1 MIKTKRVIIALD
13 TIMSLK
19 FTSSKIMAKNN
30 QNNNNDIYHIT
41 ERSVIDYYE
50 YLTGAKNHVP
60 YIIITFPFLNRND
73 LTLKELVVYSVIYSI
88 SMSKNISL
96 RNNKNKAKDKN
107 GKEVNT
113 DELDSKFV
121 SEKVSVTFEEIRQSL
136 NINKPNLS
144 KIIKDL
150 ENKKLIKT
158 ITYKRGCILYKKIKI
173 IQDMTKYDEDFI
185 KEAEAECR
193 RLVMDG
199 VTTLELG
206 NKIVSM
212 KDVCLKVCG
221 ESFDEIRGTKNS
233 KADKVGKT
241 NKVDKA
247 DKKVKSSKSKT
258 GVVGITNEVQS
269 VEDFEDGNED
279 AETGAV
285 NMKAESKKVETKP
298 KQEIYDDAYYEEL
311 FNSVEF

>member
-1 MIKTKRVIIALD
+1 
-13 TIMSLK
+13 
-19 FTSSKIMAKNN
+19 MAKNN
-30 QNNNNDIYHIT
+30 KNNNNDIYHIT

-73 LTLKELVVYSVIYSI
+73 LTLKELAVYSVIYSI

-121 SEKVSVTFEEIRQSL
+121 SENVSVTFEEIRQSL

-221 ESFDEIRGTKNS
+221 ESFNEIRGTKNS

-269 VEDFEDGNED
+269 VEDFEDGNEE
-279 AETGAV
+279 AETKSV
-285 NMKAESKKVETKP
+285 NARTKSNKSEIKP
-298 KQEIYDDAYYEEL
+298 KQEVYDDAYYEEL

>member
-1 MIKTKRVIIALD
+1 
-13 TIMSLK
+13 
-19 FTSSKIMAKNN
+19 MAKNN
-30 QNNNNDIYHIT
+30 KNNNNDIYHIT

-73 LTLKELVVYSVIYSI
+73 LTLKELAVYSVIYSI

-107 GKEVNT
+107 GREVNT

-121 SEKVSVTFEEIRQSL
+121 SENVSVTFEEIRQSL

-158 ITYKRGCILYKKIKI
+158 ITYKRGCILYKKIRIVQDMTKYDE
-173 IQDMTKYDEDFI
+173 DMTKYDEDFI

-221 ESFDEIRGTKNS
+221 ESFNEIRGTKNS

-241 NKVDKA
+241 NKVDKV
-247 DKKVKSSKSKT
+247 DKKVKGSKGKT
-258 GVVGITNEVQS
+258 GVVGITEEVQS
-269 VEDFEDGNED
+269 VEDFEDGNE
-279 AETGAV
+279 E
-285 NMKAESKKVETKP
+285 AESKKVETKP
-298 KQEIYDDAYYEEL
+298 KQEVYDDAYYEEL

>member
-1 MIKTKRVIIALD
+1 
-13 TIMSLK
+13 
-19 FTSSKIMAKNN
+19 MAKNN
-30 QNNNNDIYHIT
+30 KNNNNDIYHIT

-73 LTLKELVVYSVIYSI
+73 LTLKELAVYSVIYSI

-107 GKEVNT
+107 GKEINT

-121 SEKVSVTFEEIRQSL
+121 SEKVSVTFEEIKQSL
-136 NINKPNLS
+136 NINKSGLS

-150 ENKKLIKT
+150 EDKKLIKT
-158 ITYKRGCILYKKIKI
+158 TTYKRGCILYKKIRI
-173 IQDMTKYDEDFI
+173 VQDMTKYDEDFI

-221 ESFDEIRGTKNS
+221 ESFNEIRGTKNS

-241 NKVDKA
+241 NKVNKA
-247 DKKVKSSKSKT
+247 NKKVKGSKSKT
-258 GVVGITNEVQS
+258 GVVGITEEVQS
-269 VEDFEDGNED
+269 VEEFEDGNEE

-285 NMKAESKKVETKP
+285 NMKAESKKVEAKP

>member
-1 MIKTKRVIIALD
+1 
-13 TIMSLK
+13 
-19 FTSSKIMAKNN
+19 MAKNN
-30 QNNNNDIYHIT
+30 KNNNNDIYHIT
-41 ERSVIDYYE
+41 ERNVIDYYE

-73 LTLKELVVYSVIYSI
+73 LTLKELAVYSVIYSI

-121 SEKVSVTFEEIRQSL
+121 SENVSVTFEEIRQSL

-221 ESFDEIRGTKNS
+221 ESFNEIRGTKNS
-233 KADKVGKT
+233 KADKVEKT
-241 NKVDKA
+241 NKVNKA

-269 VEDFEDGNED
+269 VEDFEDRNED

-298 KQEIYDDAYYEEL
+298 KQEVYDDAYYEEL

>member
-1 MIKTKRVIIALD
+1 
-13 TIMSLK
+13 
-19 FTSSKIMAKNN
+19 MAKNN
-30 QNNNNDIYHIT
+30 KNNNNDIYHIT

-73 LTLKELVVYSVIYSI
+73 LTLKELAVYSVIYSI

-121 SEKVSVTFEEIRQSL
+121 SENVSVTFEEIRQSL

-221 ESFDEIRGTKNS
+221 ESFNEIRGTKNS

-247 DKKVKSSKSKT
+247 DKKIKSSKSKT

-269 VEDFEDGNED
+269 VEEFEDGNE
-279 AETGAV
+279 E
-285 NMKAESKKVETKP
+285 AESKSVNARTESNKSETKP

>member
-1 MIKTKRVIIALD
+1 
-13 TIMSLK
+13 
-19 FTSSKIMAKNN
+19 MAKNN
-30 QNNNNDIYHIT
+30 KNNNNDIYHIT

-88 SMSKNISL
+88 SMSKNIYL
-96 RNNKNKAKDKN
+96 RNNKNKVKDKN

-113 DELDSKFV
+113 DELDNKFV
-121 SEKVSVTFEEIRQSL
+121 SEKVSVTFEEVRQSL

-158 ITYKRGCILYKKIKI
+158 ITYKRGCILYKKIRI
-173 IQDMTKYDEDFI
+173 VQDMTKYDEDFI

-221 ESFDEIRGTKNS
+221 ESFDEIRGIKNS
-233 KADKVGKT
+233 KADRVGKT
-241 NKVDKA
+241 NKVNKA
-247 DKKVKSSKSKT
+247 DKKVRGSKSKT
-258 GVVGITNEVQS
+258 GVIGIINEVQS
-269 VEDFEDGNED
+269 VEEFENENEEV
-279 AETGAV
+279 ETETV
-285 NMKAESKKVETKP
+285 NKKVENDKNEAKP
-298 KQEIYDDAYYEEL
+298 KQEVYDDAYYEEL

>member
-1 MIKTKRVIIALD
+1 
-13 TIMSLK
+13 
-19 FTSSKIMAKNN
+19 MAKNN
-30 QNNNNDIYHIT
+30 KNNNNDIYCIT

-73 LTLKELVVYSVIYSI
+73 LTLKELTVYSVIYSI

-121 SEKVSVTFEEIRQSL
+121 SEKVGVTFEEIRQSL

-158 ITYKRGCILYKKIKI
+158 TTYKRGCILYKKIRI
-173 IQDMTKYDEDFI
+173 VQDMTKYDEDFI
-185 KEAEAECR
+185 KEVEAECR

-212 KDVCLKVCG
+212 KDVCLKICG
-221 ESFDEIRGTKNS
+221 ESFNEIRETKSS
-233 KADKVGKT
+233 KADKVEKI
-241 NKVDKA
+241 NKANKA
-247 DKKVKSSKSKT
+247 GKKVSSKSKT

-269 VEDFEDGNED
+269 VEDFEDENE
-279 AETGAV
+279 AEI
-285 NMKAESKKVETKP
+285 ESKKIESNKSETKP
-298 KQEIYDDAYYEEL
+298 KQEVEVHDDAYYEEL

>member
-1 MIKTKRVIIALD
+1 
-13 TIMSLK
+13 
-19 FTSSKIMAKNN
+19 MAKNN
-30 QNNNNDIYHIT
+30 KNNNNDIYHIT

-88 SMSKNISL
+88 SMSKNISF

-121 SEKVSVTFEEIRQSL
+121 SENVSVTFEEIRQSL

-221 ESFDEIRGTKNS
+221 ESFNEIRGTKNS
-233 KADKVGKT
+233 KADKAGKT
-241 NKVDKA
+241 NKVDKV
-247 DKKVKSSKSKT
+247 DKKVKGSKSKT

-279 AETGAV
+279 AETETV

-298 KQEIYDDAYYEEL
+298 KQEVYDDAYYEEL